1 MDGSFYPD
9 SVSDTEEVKD
19 VILEKLAPQM
29 SSAVEWTSQVESMKD
44 AGARIYL
51 EVGPKRALA
60 LFAEQILDEEE
71 CIVNITNHPKA
82 GGITSFFGALGM
94 LAVAG
99 RCPEIHLL
107 SSEIHTA
114 EFSAGPIESFQQVDP
129 VRHSLEEESLR
140 VRSRPLPN
148 ASVSKFIKNS
158 ESNVSHS
165 SSMEMETEFQANR
178 RISTSIAEI
187 FSKHVGFPSSV
198 LIGAVS
204 LSEIGLT
211 SQARS
216 SIVNAVSYTHLTLPT
231 KRIV

>member
-1 MDGSFYPD
+1 MPEDIK
-9 SVSDTEEVKD
+9 EEVVEETKD
-19 VILEKLAPQM
+19 DEKKKGVFGKVKDAILEKLAPQM

-114 EFSAGPIESFQQVDP
+114 EFSAANLLSPGGITVPKY
-129 VRHSLEEESLR
+129 SLTSSGY
-140 VRSRPLPN
+140 SRTAVSISQNNTPN
-148 ASVSKFIKNS
+148 
-158 ESNVSHS
+158 
-165 SSMEMETEFQANR
+165 
-178 RISTSIAEI
+178 
-187 FSKHVGFPSSV
+187 FSKSSRF
-198 LIGAVS
+198 L
-204 LSEIGLT
+204 
-211 SQARS
+211 
-216 SIVNAVSYTHLTLPT
+216 
-231 KRIV
+231 